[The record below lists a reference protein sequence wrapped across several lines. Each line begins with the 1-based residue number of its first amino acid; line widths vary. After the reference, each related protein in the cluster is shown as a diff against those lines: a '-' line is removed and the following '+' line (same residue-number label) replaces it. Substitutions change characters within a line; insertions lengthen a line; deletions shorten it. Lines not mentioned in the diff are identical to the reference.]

1 MKTLNK
7 YLFNQSLIP
16 FVLSVGVIT
25 TVLFLQFLIR
35 AVDRFLGKGLDALT
49 IFEYLYLN
57 LAWIIALSVPM
68 SLLISSV
75 MTFGRMAQQ
84 NEITALKSAGVSLYN
99 IIKPALWFGT
109 FVAVGLCIF
118 NNFILPEMNYNARLL
133 ARDIYKKKPELSI
146 EPGYFVDMIPQYTMI
161 VKEMD
166 GKDFK
171 DVKIFSKNK
180 ESEQTTIYANAGS
193 LSSNDN
199 IITIDLMDGE
209 IHEIDL
215 SDYDYYRKIRFKT
228 HQITISMDELMLNRT
243 TESNRTDREMRV
255 PQMIDEIAR
264 NKLLISQ
271 IYERIDKVKAEIGIT
286 DPNINSLENIEK
298 EVDKLK
304 QSKVN
309 TNVRD
314 EQYNEN
320 VPIPNIENKQYIL
333 SLTNNARQFKNEF
346 TLIENYEK
354 TNNKFKVE
362 IHKKFTLA
370 IACILFTLVG
380 APLGILVRSGGM
392 TIASGLSIAFFL
404 FTLITPTPQSIE
416 IILKSS
422 PSVLIISK
430 ATFHTSPVHDLVVSI
445 GICCSFQSLGNI
457 SCIAIQPLSFIHFK
471 EFIISFL
478 ICLYVW
484 RPSIKITSYVF
495 LFSLKKSSE
504 VFLIL
509 PPEHGST
516 PVLLRTGKESKSEFE
531 AHPISKYSGLL

>member
-1 MKTLNK
+1 MNTLNK
-7 YLFNQSLIP
+7 YLFKQSLIP
-16 FVLSVGVIT
+16 FLLSVSVIT

-84 NEITALKSAGVSLYN
+84 NEITALKSAGVNLYN
-99 IIKPALWFGT
+99 IIKPAILFGSL
-109 FVAVGLCIF
+109 VGIGLCLF

-171 DVKIFSKNK
+171 DVKIFSKNQK
-180 ESEQTTIYANAGS
+180 SEQTTIYANQGS
-193 LSSNDN
+193 LSSDGNM
-199 IITIDLMDGE
+199 ITIDLMDGE

-215 SDYDYYRKIRFKT
+215 SDYDYYRKIKFKT
-228 HQITISMDELMLNRT
+228 HQIMISMDELMLNRT
-243 TESNRTDREMRV
+243 TESNRTDREMRI
-255 PQMIDEIAR
+255 PQMIDEIKR
-264 NKLLISQ
+264 NKILISQ
-271 IYERIDKVKAEIGIT
+271 IYERIENVKKEIGIT
-286 DPNINSLENIEK
+286 NLNANTLESILE
-298 EVDKLK
+298 EVEKLK
-304 QSKVN
+304 QKKMEISSS
-309 TNVRD
+309 
-314 EQYNEN
+314 ENELN
-320 VPIPNIENKQYIL
+320 DDSIISNLEDKQYIL

-370 IACILFTLVG
+370 LACVLFTMVG
-380 APLGILVRSGGM
+380 APLGILVRNGGM

-404 FTLITPTPQSIE
+404 VYYILLIWGEQLADRNLLNPGLGSWLPN
-416 IILKSS
+416 IILF
-422 PSVLIISK
+422 ISGMVILK
-430 ATFHTSPVHDLVVSI
+430 
-445 GICCSFQSLGNI
+445 
-457 SCIAIQPLSFIHFK
+457 LSN
-471 EFIISFL
+471 
-478 ICLYVW
+478 
-484 RPSIKITSYVF
+484 
-495 LFSLKKSSE
+495 KKN
-504 VFLIL
+504 
-509 PPEHGST
+509 
-516 PVLLRTGKESKSEFE
+516 
-531 AHPISKYSGLL
+531 

>member
-1 MKTLNK
+1 MNTLNK
-7 YLFNQSLIP
+7 YLFKQSLIP
-16 FVLSVGVIT
+16 FLLSVAVIT

-84 NEITALKSAGVSLYN
+84 NEITALKSAGVNLYN
-99 IIKPALWFGT
+99 IIKPALWFGAI
-109 FVAVGLCIF
+109 VATALCFF

-171 DVKIFSKNK
+171 DVKIFSKNQK
-180 ESEQTTIYANAGS
+180 SEQTTIYANQGS
-193 LSSNDN
+193 LSSDGNM
-199 IITIDLMDGE
+199 ITIDLQDGE

-228 HQITISMDELMLNRT
+228 HQIIISMDDLMLNRT
-243 TESNRTDREMRV
+243 SESNRTDREMKV
-255 PQMIDEIAR
+255 PQMIQEIEK
-264 NKLLISQ
+264 NKILINQ
-271 IYERIDKVKAEIGIT
+271 IYDRIENVKKEIGIT
-286 DPNINSLENIEK
+286 NPNANTLEIIENEIELLKEKKANIIK
-298 EVDKLK
+298 ED
-304 QSKVN
+304 
-309 TNVRD
+309 RD
-314 EQYNEN
+314 YNED
-320 VPIPNIENKQYIL
+320 VPVSAFENKDYIL

-370 IACILFTLVG
+370 LACILFTMVG
-380 APLGILVRSGGM
+380 APLGILVRNGGM

-404 FTLITPTPQSIE
+404 VYYILLIWGEQLADRNLINPGLGSWLPNIILFVSGM
-416 IILKSS
+416 IILK
-422 PSVLIISK
+422 
-430 ATFHTSPVHDLVVSI
+430 
-445 GICCSFQSLGNI
+445 
-457 SCIAIQPLSFIHFK
+457 LSN
-471 EFIISFL
+471 
-478 ICLYVW
+478 
-484 RPSIKITSYVF
+484 
-495 LFSLKKSSE
+495 KKN
-504 VFLIL
+504 
-509 PPEHGST
+509 
-516 PVLLRTGKESKSEFE
+516 
-531 AHPISKYSGLL
+531 

>member
-199 IITIDLMDGE
+199 IITIDLIDGE

-271 IYERIDKVKAEIGIT
+271 IYERIDKVKAEIGIN
-286 DPNINSLENIEK
+286 DPNVNSLENIEK

-354 TNNKFKVE
+354 ANNKFKVE

-404 FTLITPTPQSIE
+404 IYYILLIWGEQLADRNLLNPGLGSWLPNIILFVSGM
-416 IILKSS
+416 IILK
-422 PSVLIISK
+422 
-430 ATFHTSPVHDLVVSI
+430 
-445 GICCSFQSLGNI
+445 
-457 SCIAIQPLSFIHFK
+457 LSN
-471 EFIISFL
+471 
-478 ICLYVW
+478 
-484 RPSIKITSYVF
+484 
-495 LFSLKKSSE
+495 KKN
-504 VFLIL
+504 
-509 PPEHGST
+509 
-516 PVLLRTGKESKSEFE
+516 
-531 AHPISKYSGLL
+531 

>member
-1 MKTLNK
+1 MNTLNK
-7 YLFNQSLIP
+7 YLFKQSLIP
-16 FVLSVGVIT
+16 FLLSVAVIT

-84 NEITALKSAGVSLYN
+84 NEITALKSAGVNLYN
-99 IIKPALWFGT
+99 IIKPALWFGAM
-109 FVAVGLCIF
+109 VAIALCLF

-171 DVKIFSKNK
+171 DVKIFSKNQK
-180 ESEQTTIYANAGS
+180 SEQTTIYANQGS
-193 LSSNDN
+193 LSSDGNM
-199 IITIDLMDGE
+199 ITIDLQDGE

-228 HQITISMDELMLNRT
+228 HQIIISMDDLMMNRT
-243 TESNRTDREMRV
+243 SDSNRTDREMRV
-255 PQMIDEIAR
+255 PQMIQEIEK
-264 NKLLISQ
+264 NKILINQ
-271 IYERIDKVKAEIGIT
+271 IYDRIENVKKEIGIT
-286 DPNINSLENIEK
+286 NPNANTLEIINNEIELLKAKKADVIK
-298 EVDKLK
+298 EDR
-304 QSKVN
+304 N
-309 TNVRD
+309 
-314 EQYNEN
+314 YNED
-320 VPIPNIENKQYIL
+320 VPVPAFENKEYIL

-370 IACILFTLVG
+370 LACILFTMVG
-380 APLGILVRSGGM
+380 APLGILVRNGGM

-404 FTLITPTPQSIE
+404 IYYILLIWGEQLADRNLLNPGLGSWLPNIILFVSGM
-416 IILKSS
+416 IILK
-422 PSVLIISK
+422 
-430 ATFHTSPVHDLVVSI
+430 
-445 GICCSFQSLGNI
+445 
-457 SCIAIQPLSFIHFK
+457 LSN
-471 EFIISFL
+471 
-478 ICLYVW
+478 
-484 RPSIKITSYVF
+484 
-495 LFSLKKSSE
+495 KKN
-504 VFLIL
+504 
-509 PPEHGST
+509 
-516 PVLLRTGKESKSEFE
+516 
-531 AHPISKYSGLL
+531 

>member
-286 DPNINSLENIEK
+286 DPNVNSLENIEK

-404 FTLITPTPQSIE
+404 IYYILLIWGEQLADRNLLNPGLGSWLPNIILFVSGM
-416 IILKSS
+416 IILK
-422 PSVLIISK
+422 
-430 ATFHTSPVHDLVVSI
+430 
-445 GICCSFQSLGNI
+445 
-457 SCIAIQPLSFIHFK
+457 LSN
-471 EFIISFL
+471 
-478 ICLYVW
+478 
-484 RPSIKITSYVF
+484 
-495 LFSLKKSSE
+495 KKN
-504 VFLIL
+504 
-509 PPEHGST
+509 
-516 PVLLRTGKESKSEFE
+516 
-531 AHPISKYSGLL
+531 

>member
-1 MKTLNK
+1 MNTLNK
-7 YLFNQSLIP
+7 YLFKQSLIP

-84 NEITALKSAGVSLYN
+84 NEITALKSAGVNLYN

-109 FVAVGLCIF
+109 FVAIGLCIF

-171 DVKIFSKNK
+171 DVKIFSKNQK
-180 ESEQTTIYANAGS
+180 SEQTTIYANEGS
-193 LSSNDN
+193 LSSNGN
-199 IITIDLMDGE
+199 MITINLINGE

-243 TESNRTDREMRV
+243 TESSRTDREMRV
-255 PQMIDEIAR
+255 PQMINEIEK
-264 NKLLISQ
+264 NKLLIAQ

-286 DPNINSLENIEK
+286 DPSANSLENIEK

-304 QSKVN
+304 QAKVGA
-309 TNVRD
+309 TVQD
-314 EQYNEN
+314 QQYSED

-380 APLGILVRSGGM
+380 APLGILVRNGGM
-392 TIASGLSIAFFL
+392 TFASGLSIAFFL
-404 FTLITPTPQSIE
+404 IYYILLIWGEQLADRNLLNPGLGSWLPNIILLFSGM
-416 IILKSS
+416 IILK
-422 PSVLIISK
+422 
-430 ATFHTSPVHDLVVSI
+430 
-445 GICCSFQSLGNI
+445 
-457 SCIAIQPLSFIHFK
+457 LSN
-471 EFIISFL
+471 
-478 ICLYVW
+478 
-484 RPSIKITSYVF
+484 
-495 LFSLKKSSE
+495 KKN
-504 VFLIL
+504 
-509 PPEHGST
+509 
-516 PVLLRTGKESKSEFE
+516 
-531 AHPISKYSGLL
+531 

>member
-1 MKTLNK
+1 MNTLNK
-7 YLFNQSLIP
+7 YLFKQSLIP
-16 FVLSVGVIT
+16 FLLSVAVIT

-75 MTFGRMAQQ
+75 MTFGRMSQQ

-99 IIKPALWFGT
+99 IIKPALWFGAI
-109 FVAVGLCIF
+109 VATALCFF

-171 DVKIFSKNK
+171 DVKIFSKNQK
-180 ESEQTTIYANAGS
+180 SEQTTIYANQGS
-193 LSSNDN
+193 LSSDGNM
-199 IITIDLMDGE
+199 ITIDLQDGE

-228 HQITISMDELMLNRT
+228 HQIIISMDDLMLNRT
-243 TESNRTDREMRV
+243 SESNRTDREMRV
-255 PQMIDEIAR
+255 PQMIQEIEK
-264 NKLLISQ
+264 NKILINQ
-271 IYERIDKVKAEIGIT
+271 IYDRIENVKKEIGIT
-286 DPNINSLENIEK
+286 NPNANTLEIIENEIELLKEKKANIIK
-298 EVDKLK
+298 ED
-304 QSKVN
+304 
-309 TNVRD
+309 RD
-314 EQYNEN
+314 YNED
-320 VPIPNIENKQYIL
+320 VPVSAFENKDYIL

-370 IACILFTLVG
+370 LACILFTMVG
-380 APLGILVRSGGM
+380 APLGILVRNGGM

-404 FTLITPTPQSIE
+404 VYYILLIWGEQLADRNLINPGLGSWLPNIILFVSGM
-416 IILKSS
+416 IILK
-422 PSVLIISK
+422 
-430 ATFHTSPVHDLVVSI
+430 
-445 GICCSFQSLGNI
+445 
-457 SCIAIQPLSFIHFK
+457 LSN
-471 EFIISFL
+471 
-478 ICLYVW
+478 
-484 RPSIKITSYVF
+484 
-495 LFSLKKSSE
+495 KKN
-504 VFLIL
+504 
-509 PPEHGST
+509 
-516 PVLLRTGKESKSEFE
+516 
-531 AHPISKYSGLL
+531 

>member
-1 MKTLNK
+1 MNTLNK
-7 YLFNQSLIP
+7 YLFKQSLIP
-16 FVLSVGVIT
+16 FLLSVAVIT

-84 NEITALKSAGVSLYN
+84 NEITALKSAGVNLYN
-99 IIKPALWFGT
+99 IIKPALWFGAM
-109 FVAVGLCIF
+109 VATALCFF
-118 NNFILPEMNYNARLL
+118 NNFILPEMNYSARLL

-171 DVKIFSKNK
+171 DVKIFSKNQK
-180 ESEQTTIYANAGS
+180 SEQTTIYANQGS
-193 LSSNDN
+193 LSSDGNM
-199 IITIDLMDGE
+199 ITIDLQDGE

-228 HQITISMDELMLNRT
+228 HQIIISMDDLMLNRT
-243 TESNRTDREMRV
+243 SESNRTDREMRV
-255 PQMIDEIAR
+255 PQMIQEIDK
-264 NKLLISQ
+264 NKILINQ
-271 IYERIDKVKAEIGIT
+271 IYDRIENVKKEIGIT
-286 DPNINSLENIEK
+286 NPNANTLEIIEDEIELLKEKKANIIK
-298 EVDKLK
+298 ED
-304 QSKVN
+304 
-309 TNVRD
+309 RD
-314 EQYNEN
+314 YNED
-320 VPIPNIENKQYIL
+320 VPVSAFENKDYIL

-370 IACILFTLVG
+370 LACILFTMVG
-380 APLGILVRSGGM
+380 APLGILVRNGGM

-404 FTLITPTPQSIE
+404 VYYILLIWGEQLADRNLINPGLGSWLPNIILFVSGM
-416 IILKSS
+416 IILK
-422 PSVLIISK
+422 
-430 ATFHTSPVHDLVVSI
+430 
-445 GICCSFQSLGNI
+445 
-457 SCIAIQPLSFIHFK
+457 LSN
-471 EFIISFL
+471 
-478 ICLYVW
+478 
-484 RPSIKITSYVF
+484 
-495 LFSLKKSSE
+495 KKN
-504 VFLIL
+504 
-509 PPEHGST
+509 
-516 PVLLRTGKESKSEFE
+516 
-531 AHPISKYSGLL
+531 

>member
-75 MTFGRMAQQ
+75 MTFGRMSQQ
-84 NEITALKSAGVSLYN
+84 NEITALKSAGVNLYN
-99 IIKPALWFGT
+99 IIKPALWFGAM
-109 FVAVGLCIF
+109 VATALCFF
-118 NNFILPEMNYNARLL
+118 NNLILPEMNYNARLL

-171 DVKIFSKNK
+171 DVKIFSKNQK
-180 ESEQTTIYANAGS
+180 SEQTTIYANQGS
-193 LSSNDN
+193 LSSDGNM
-199 IITIDLMDGE
+199 ITIDLQDGE

-228 HQITISMDELMLNRT
+228 HQIIISMDDLMLNRT
-243 TESNRTDREMRV
+243 SESNRTDREMKV
-255 PQMIDEIAR
+255 PQMIQEIEK
-264 NKLLISQ
+264 NKILINQ
-271 IYERIDKVKAEIGIT
+271 IYDRIENVKKEIGIT
-286 DPNINSLENIEK
+286 NPNANTLEIIENEIELLKEKKANIIK
-298 EVDKLK
+298 ED
-304 QSKVN
+304 
-309 TNVRD
+309 RD
-314 EQYNEN
+314 YNED
-320 VPIPNIENKQYIL
+320 VPVSAFENKDYIL

-370 IACILFTLVG
+370 LACILFTMVG
-380 APLGILVRSGGM
+380 APLGILVRNGGM

-404 FTLITPTPQSIE
+404 VYYILLIWGEQLADRNLINPGLGSWLPNIILFVSGM
-416 IILKSS
+416 IILK
-422 PSVLIISK
+422 IS
-430 ATFHTSPVHDLVVSI
+430 
-445 GICCSFQSLGNI
+445 N
-457 SCIAIQPLSFIHFK
+457 
-471 EFIISFL
+471 
-478 ICLYVW
+478 
-484 RPSIKITSYVF
+484 
-495 LFSLKKSSE
+495 KKN
-504 VFLIL
+504 
-509 PPEHGST
+509 
-516 PVLLRTGKESKSEFE
+516 
-531 AHPISKYSGLL
+531 

>member
-199 IITIDLMDGE
+199 IITIDLIDGE

-309 TNVRD
+309 ANVRD
-314 EQYNEN
+314 KQYNEN

-404 FTLITPTPQSIE
+404 IYYILLIWGEQLADRNLLNPGLGSWLPNIILFVSGM
-416 IILKSS
+416 IILK
-422 PSVLIISK
+422 
-430 ATFHTSPVHDLVVSI
+430 
-445 GICCSFQSLGNI
+445 
-457 SCIAIQPLSFIHFK
+457 LSN
-471 EFIISFL
+471 
-478 ICLYVW
+478 
-484 RPSIKITSYVF
+484 
-495 LFSLKKSSE
+495 KKN
-504 VFLIL
+504 
-509 PPEHGST
+509 
-516 PVLLRTGKESKSEFE
+516 
-531 AHPISKYSGLL
+531 